1 MTDPEKTEWS
11 NLDWKSYQKIVAGL
25 HALDD
30 EVEVEHEYDYPI
42 HSGGTK
48 EMDVVV
54 WNRQGRYT
62 VTTLIECKFQ
72 GEPVEQEI
80 VDSLVGVLNNSDAD
94 KGVIV
99 SKNGFQSG
107 AKERAEGSGIELWT
121 LRQIMPDIDLED
133 RIRRVNLDV
142 TVNQPR
148 LEVLDMDVRAVEEE
162 QKGRELEATF
172 TPQNSMIYTLDR
184 EPTGETLLDR
194 LNQRLN
200 SVDEGD
206 YTEEFENS
214 LLLIQ
219 GDFYQLMSVDFR
231 VTYSSGTIEYTTD
244 LLDDADL
251 TLKDELGDTH
261 EFVSLT
267 EALRTFIEE
276 VEDQE

>member
-1 MTDPEKTEWS
+1 MVDPEKTEWS

-25 HALDD
+25 HALGED
-30 EVEVEHEYDYPI
+30 VEVEHEYDYPV

-54 WNRQGRYT
+54 WDRRGRYT
-62 VTTLIECKFQ
+62 VTTLIECKFHS
-72 GEPVEQEI
+72 EPIEQEV
-80 VDSLVGVLNNSDAD
+80 VDSLVGVLDNSDAD
-94 KGVIV
+94 KGVVV

-121 LRQIMPDIDLED
+121 LRQIIPDIDLED
-133 RIRRVNLDV
+133 RIRRVNMDL

-148 LEVLDMDVRAVEEE
+148 IEVLDMDIRAVEEE
-162 QKGRELEATF
+162 QEGREIDAIF
-172 TPQNSMIYTLDR
+172 TPQNSMIYTLNK

-200 SVDEGD
+200 SVPEGEH
-206 YTEEFENS
+206 TEEFEDS
-214 LLLIQ
+214 LLLVQ
-219 GDFYQLMSVDFR
+219 GEFYQLASVDYQ
-231 VTYSSGTIEYTTD
+231 VTHSSGTIEYTTD

-251 TLKDELGDTH
+251 TLKDELGDTR

-276 VEDQE
+276 VDDR

>member
-1 MTDPEKTEWS
+1 
-11 NLDWKSYQKIVAGL
+11 
-25 HALDD
+25 
-30 EVEVEHEYDYPI
+30 
-42 HSGGTK
+42 
-48 EMDVVV
+48 MDVVV
-54 WNRQGRYT
+54 WDRRGRYT
-62 VTTLIECKFQ
+62 VTTLIECKFHS
-72 GEPVEQEI
+72 EPIEQEV
-80 VDSLVGVLNNSDAD
+80 VDSLVGVLDNSDAD
-94 KGVIV
+94 KGVVV

-121 LRQIMPDIDLED
+121 LRQIIPDIELED
-133 RIRRVNLDV
+133 RIRRVNMDL

-148 LEVLDMDVRAVEEE
+148 IEVLDMDMRAVEEE
-162 QKGRELEATF
+162 QEGREIDATF

-200 SVDEGD
+200 SVPEGEH
-206 YTEEFENS
+206 TEEFEDS

-219 GDFYQLMSVDFR
+219 GEFYQLASVDYQ

-276 VEDQE
+276 VDNR

>member
-1 MTDPEKTEWS
+1 M
-11 NLDWKSYQKIVAGL
+11 
-25 HALDD
+25 
-30 EVEVEHEYDYPI
+30 
-42 HSGGTK
+42 
-48 EMDVVV
+48 
-54 WNRQGRYT
+54 
-62 VTTLIECKFQ
+62 TTLIECKFQ
-72 GEPVEQEI
+72 GQPVEQEI
-80 VDSLVGVLNNSDAD
+80 VDSLVGVLDNSDAN

-121 LRQIMPDIDLED
+121 LRQIIPDIDLED
-133 RIRRVNLDV
+133 RIRRVNMDV
-142 TVNQPR
+142 TVNQPKI
-148 LEVLDMDVRAVEEE
+148 EVLDMDIRAVEEE
-162 QKGRELEATF
+162 QAGRELNATF
-172 TPQNSMIYTLDR
+172 TPQNSMIYSLDK

-200 SVDEGD
+200 SMHKGE

-219 GDFYQLMSVDFR
+219 GEFYQLVSVDYL
-231 VTYSSGTIEYTTD
+231 VTYSSGTVEYTSD

-267 EALRTFIEE
+267 EALHTFVEE
-276 VEDQE
+276 VESHE

>member
-1 MTDPEKTEWS
+1 MVDPEKTEWS

-25 HALDD
+25 HALGED
-30 EVEVEHEYDYPI
+30 VEVEHEYDYPV

-54 WNRQGRYT
+54 WNNRERYT
-62 VTTLIECKFQ
+62 ITTLIECKFEN
-72 GEPVEQEI
+72 EPIEQEV
-80 VDSLVGVLNNSDAD
+80 VDSLVGVLDNSDAD
-94 KGVIV
+94 KGVVV

-121 LRQIMPDIDLED
+121 LRQIIPDIDLED
-133 RIRRVNLDV
+133 RIRRVDMDL

-148 LEVLDMDVRAVEEE
+148 IEVLDMDLRAVEEE
-162 QKGRELEATF
+162 QEGREIEATF

-200 SVDEGD
+200 SVQEGEH
-206 YTEEFENS
+206 TEEFEDS
-214 LLLIQ
+214 LLLVQ
-219 GDFYQLMSVDFR
+219 GEFYQLASVDYQ

-267 EALRTFIEE
+267 EALNTFVEE
-276 VEDQE
+276 VDD

>member
-1 MTDPEKTEWS
+1 MVDPQKTDWS

-25 HALDD
+25 HALGEDI
-30 EVEVEHEYDYPI
+30 EVEHEYDYPV

-54 WNRQGRYT
+54 WDRRGRYT
-62 VTTLIECKFQ
+62 VTTLIECKFH
-72 GEPVEQEI
+72 GEPIKQEV
-80 VDSLVGVLNNSDAD
+80 VDSLVGVLDNSDAD
-94 KGVIV
+94 KGVVV

-121 LRQIMPDIDLED
+121 LRQIIPDIDLED
-133 RIRRVNLDV
+133 RIRRVNMDV
-142 TVNQPR
+142 TINQPKI
-148 LEVLDMDVRAVEEE
+148 EVLDMDVRAVEEE
-162 QKGRELEATF
+162 QEGRELNATF

-184 EPTGETLLDR
+184 EPTGETLLNR

-200 SVDEGD
+200 SMDEGE
-206 YTEEFENS
+206 YTEEFEDS

-219 GDFYQLMSVDFR
+219 GEFYQLVSVDYR
-231 VTYSSGTIEYTTD
+231 VTYSSGTTEYTTD

-276 VEDQE
+276 VDDC

>member
-1 MTDPEKTEWS
+1 MVDPEKTEWS

-25 HALDD
+25 HALGED
-30 EVEVEHEYDYPI
+30 VEVEHEYDYPV

-54 WNRQGRYT
+54 WDRRGRYT
-62 VTTLIECKFQ
+62 VTTLIECKFHS
-72 GEPVEQEI
+72 EPIEQEV
-80 VDSLVGVLNNSDAD
+80 VDSLVGVLDNSDAD
-94 KGVIV
+94 KGVVV

-121 LRQIMPDIDLED
+121 LRQIIPDIDLED
-133 RIRRVNLDV
+133 RIRRVNMDL

-148 LEVLDMDVRAVEEE
+148 IEVLDMDMRAVEEE
-162 QKGRELEATF
+162 QEGREIDATF

-184 EPTGETLLDR
+184 EPTGETLLDW

-200 SVDEGD
+200 SVPEGEH
-206 YTEEFENS
+206 TEEFEDS

-219 GDFYQLMSVDFR
+219 GEFYQLVSVDYQ

-276 VEDQE
+276 VDDR

>member
-1 MTDPEKTEWS
+1 MADPEKTEWS
-11 NLDWKSYQKIVAGL
+11 NLDWESYQKIVAGL
-25 HALDD
+25 HALGED
-30 EVEVEHEYDYPI
+30 VEVEHEYDYPV

-54 WNRQGRYT
+54 WDTRGRYT
-62 VTTLIECKFQ
+62 FTTLIECKFH
-72 GEPVEQEI
+72 GDPIEQEV
-80 VDSLVGVLNNSDAD
+80 VDSLVGVLDNSDAD
-94 KGVIV
+94 KGVVV

-121 LRQIMPDIDLED
+121 LRQIIPDIDLED
-133 RIRRVNLDV
+133 RIQRVNIDM

-148 LEVLDMDVRAVEEE
+148 LEVLDMDIRAVEEE
-162 QKGRELEATF
+162 QEGQEIEATF
-172 TPQNSMIYTLDR
+172 TPQNSIIYTLNK

-200 SVDEGD
+200 SVHEGEH
-206 YTEEFENS
+206 TEDFEDS

-219 GDFYQLMSVDFR
+219 GDFYQLASVDYR

-244 LLDDADL
+244 LLDHADL

-267 EALRTFIEE
+267 EALRTFVEE
-276 VEDQE
+276 VDDR

>member
-1 MTDPEKTEWS
+1 MVDPEKTDWS

-25 HALDD
+25 HALGED
-30 EVEVEHEYDYPI
+30 VEVEHEYDYPV

-54 WNRQGRYT
+54 WDRRGRYT
-62 VTTLIECKFQ
+62 VTTLIECKFH
-72 GEPVEQEI
+72 GEPIEQEV
-80 VDSLVGVLNNSDAD
+80 VDSLVGVLDNSDAD
-94 KGVIV
+94 KGVVV

-121 LRQIMPDIDLED
+121 LRQIIPDIDLED
-133 RIRRVNLDV
+133 RIRRVNMDV
-142 TVNQPR
+142 TINQPKI
-148 LEVLDMDVRAVEEE
+148 EVLDMDVRAVEQE
-162 QKGRELEATF
+162 QEGRELNATF

-184 EPTGETLLDR
+184 EPTGETLLNR

-200 SVDEGD
+200 SMDEGE
-206 YTEEFENS
+206 YTEEFEDS

-219 GDFYQLMSVDFR
+219 GEFYQLVSVDYR
-231 VTYSSGTIEYTTD
+231 VTYSSGTTEYTTD

-276 VEDQE
+276 VDDC